1 MSLRIAAQSEPLPG
15 YVLVER
21 LGTGGFGEVWKA
33 VAPGGI
39 AKAIKIIHGD
49 LRSGN
54 DACLALQELKALA
67 RVKQVRHP
75 YLLALD
81 RFDVVEG
88 RLLIVMELADCNLWD
103 RFVKCREAGLPGI
116 PRHELLTYMLETAE
130 VLDLFNDQFQ
140 LQHLDIKPQN
150 LFLLHNHIKVADFG
164 QVKDLQGLVATVT
177 GGITPVYAAPE
188 TFDGVITRYCDQYSL
203 ACVYQELLT
212 GRRPFDG
219 TTPAQLLRQHLFQSP
234 YLEPLPESDRPIVA
248 RALAKKPE
256 ERWPS
261 VTAFVQHL
269 IGSTPSGVIRF
280 PALRRSA
287 ETSPTRSSPIL
298 PATPSEQDRETRRG
312 LDQPAPVPLPP
323 ALVIGV
329 GGAALPILQRLRWE
343 WLQLAEGVLPG
354 IAPPPPM
361 EFLFIDTD
369 EESIAQALEEVAS
382 EGRAALPQEDVIH
395 TPLQRMAYYMRPRP
409 SGRLITEGWFDP
421 GILHVLPRQP
431 RTEGVRMLG
440 RLAFCDQHR
449 LILQRL
455 ESALRAL
462 SSASWQT
469 PPPETDRA
477 NAEPFQGL
485 TVTIVAGLGGG
496 TGSGMF
502 VDLAYAVRSRLQQL
516 DMPHAIVQALLL
528 LPPVLGDPTS
538 LQQPLANA
546 YAALKELAHYSR
558 PDTLYTVEYEELH
571 GRIQTRQPPF
581 DRCLVVQESVQEA
594 EVPPRRRDSAV
605 LRLRSRRDIG
615 PGGSRVLSRPASRND
630 LLTPLPQRVLRLAL
644 TPSDLLAADILRVH
658 LLTPLGQRLRQAYIR
673 DRATA
678 KADWRPLSY
687 PVLSH
692 WRWPRRELLHRL
704 ALTCAQQCVQRWTE
718 LPAVAEPSQQF
729 LTLAHHFWSEL
740 KLTPT
745 QIREELEQAATAALG
760 RPPANIWEELVA
772 PHIPRSWF
780 SRLPQAARLEETVE
794 QLMLLLG
801 PPRQPG
807 AAPIGVIEQQFTT
820 TLENRLHQLRKHMPK
835 AVESWLRDRR
845 LYLGGCEMLLLQWI
859 AVADQFWNRFTQEA
873 QQQDQVARDHYEV
886 LLNAM
891 HASRGLRRPGSGELR
906 EALRGFPEAQYA
918 TLLNRALLR
927 FYHQLRALLLEPLDQ
942 LRRAREQFSRLAEES
957 SVEGTKQR
965 RVPRSWLLPPDCP
978 DLNELAQ
985 RLLRSLSPQQVEL
998 IDNAALQSLQ
1008 DLSEGPLLPLLL
1020 EERGRQLCWQRLV
1033 HTLARLLPPCL
1044 QQIDFFHVLR
1054 QHYPTSTDLHKALT
1068 DMLEAIEPPSTLSLP
1083 DSSSELLLVACPR
1096 GQASA
1101 PLRELIFQTI
1111 PCDGLLLDDLDD
1123 EWLLYREWSFLSWDS
1138 LPQTRAEAVAAYQSW
1153 LEQCETSPHC
1163 RIDVSEWKAF

>member
-1 MSLRIAAQSEPLPG
+1 MSLRIAAQAEPLPG

-21 LGTGGFGEVWKA
+21 LGAGGFGEVWKA

-49 LRSGN
+49 LRNGN
-54 DACLALQELKALA
+54 DACFALQELKALS

-234 YLEPLPESDRPIVA
+234 NLEPLPASDRPIVA

-256 ERWPS
+256 ERWPT

-287 ETSPTRSSPIL
+287 EASPTQTSPIL
-298 PATPSEQDRETRRG
+298 PATPAEQNTETPRGVDRSSP
-312 LDQPAPVPLPP
+312 QPLPP

-354 IAPPPPM
+354 VAPPPPL

-369 EESIAQALEEVAS
+369 EESIAQALQESAS

-409 SGRLITEGWFDP
+409 SGRLITEDWFDP
-421 GILHVLPRQP
+421 GLLHVLPRQP

-455 ESALRAL
+455 ESSLRAL
-462 SSASWQT
+462 TLASWNT
-469 PPPETDRA
+469 PPPETEGVPP
-477 NAEPFQGL
+477 EPSQGL
-485 TVTIVAGLGGG
+485 TVMIIAGLGGG

-516 DMPHAIVQALLL
+516 DLPCATVQALLL
-528 LPPVLGDPTS
+528 LPPVQGDPSS
-538 LQQPLANA
+538 LQLPLANS
-546 YAALKELAHYSR
+546 YAALLELAHYSR

-571 GRIQTRQPPF
+571 GRIQTRQAPF
-581 DRCLVVQESVQEA
+581 DRCFVVLETPQETET
-594 EVPPRRRDSAV
+594 PPRRRDSAV
-605 LRLRSRRDIG
+605 LRLRNRREPG
-615 PGGSRVLSRPASRND
+615 PTGSRVLSRPASRDD
-630 LLTPLPQRVLRLAL
+630 LLTPMPQRTLRLSL
-644 TPSDLLAADILRVH
+644 TPSDLLAAEILRLH
-658 LLTPLGQRLRQAYIR
+658 LLTAVGQRLRQTYLHAR
-673 DRATA
+673 TA
-678 KADWRPLSY
+678 NTVHLSLSY

-704 ALTCAQQCVQRWTE
+704 ALVCAQQCVQRWTE

-729 LTLAHHFWSEL
+729 LTLAHHLWSEL

-745 QIREELEQAATAALG
+745 QIREELEQVATAALG
-760 RPPANIWEELVA
+760 RPASDTWAELVA

-780 SRLPQAARLEETVE
+780 ARLPQAARLEETVE

-801 PPRQPG
+801 PPRPLG
-807 AAPIGVIEQQFTT
+807 AAAVGVIEQQFTT
-820 TLENRLHQLRKHMPK
+820 TVDNRLHRLRKLLPK
-835 AVESWLRDRR
+835 GLESWVWNHH
-845 LYLGGCEMLLLQWI
+845 LYLGGGEMLLMQWI
-859 AVADQFWNRFTQEA
+859 AVAERFWNRFTQEA
-873 QQQDQVARDHYEV
+873 EQQAQAARDHYEV
-886 LLNAM
+886 LMNAV

-927 FYHQLRALLLEPLDQ
+927 FYHQLRDLLLEPLGQ
-942 LRRAREQFSRLAEES
+942 LRRAREQFANLAEEFS
-957 SVEGTKQR
+957 AAVAKQR
-965 RVPRSWLLPPDCP
+965 RWPRSWLLPPDCQ

-998 IDNAALQSLQ
+998 IDSAALESLHE
-1008 DLSEGPLLPLLL
+1008 LSEGPLLPLLL
-1020 EERGRQLCWQRLV
+1020 EERGRQQCWQRLV

-1044 QQIDFFHVLR
+1044 QQIDFFHVLQ
-1054 QHYPTSTDLHKALT
+1054 QHYPTPADLQKVLNG
-1068 DMLEAIEPPSTLSLP
+1068 MLQATEPPHKLGV
-1083 DSSSELLLVACPR
+1083 SSSSTELLLVACP
-1096 GQASA
+1096 GGSA
-1101 PLRELIFQTI
+1101 GATLRDLTIQTI
-1111 PCDGLLLDDLDD
+1111 PLDGLLLADLED
-1123 EWLLYREWSFLSWDS
+1123 EWLLYREWAFLPWDS
-1138 LPQTRAEAVAAYQSW
+1138 LPQGGTEAAAAYQNW
-1153 LEQCETSPHC
+1153 REQCETSPHC